1 MDYPHRTRE
10 SASTSYPLWG
20 LPKPPAETAF
30 LQGTQ
35 PLLGTGLLE
44 HESEKLLKGEQL
56 ADQAFERQGFERLVL
71 LEDMQTALRGIQ
83 M

>member
-1 MDYPHRTRE
+1 
-10 SASTSYPLWG
+10 
-20 LPKPPAETAF
+20 

-44 HESEKLLKGEQL
+44 HESEELLKGEQL
-56 ADQAFERQGFERLVL
+56 ADQAFERHGFEGLVL
-71 LEDMQTALRGIQ
+71 VEYMQTALRGIQ

>member
-1 MDYPHRTRE
+1 
-10 SASTSYPLWG
+10 
-20 LPKPPAETAF
+20 

-56 ADQAFERQGFERLVL
+56 ANQGFERLVL
-71 LEDMQTALRGIQ
+71 VEHMQTAPRGIQ